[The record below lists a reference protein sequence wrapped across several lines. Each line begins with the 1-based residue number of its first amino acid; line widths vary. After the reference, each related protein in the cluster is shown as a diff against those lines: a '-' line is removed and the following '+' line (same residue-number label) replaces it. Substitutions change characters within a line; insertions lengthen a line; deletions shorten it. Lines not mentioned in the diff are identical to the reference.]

1 MFFRKILINIEKK
14 KEENEKLYYLERD
27 ISNSR

>member
-1 MFFRKILINIEKK
+1 MFPRKTSTNTEKK
-14 KEENEKLYYLERD
+14 KEENEKSYHLERD